1 MSKQQS
7 SVLPFWEKIVQAI
20 SASQLLKMDTS
31 KELYRNGST
40 IILCY
45 VPHEI
50 CWGISVVQ
58 LVGLITEKNR
68 AIVADCASTAGLAD
82 SAQIWAGY

>member
-1 MSKQQS
+1 MYYEVSRQIITHS
-7 SVLPFWEKIVQAI
+7 NMCEA
-20 SASQLLKMDTS
+20 

-82 SAQIWAGY
+82 SAPRARLINR

>member
-1 MSKQQS
+1 MHFTKCNNVLNLCTLLYIHSRSKYIIG
-7 SVLPFWEKIVQAI
+7 KN
-20 SASQLLKMDTS
+20 